1 MKIARLFSGKDEE
14 EGGKG
19 RADGGCEGGS
29 QRACKREQRRRQQE
43 DRAYREVNTY
53 DYEQHG

>member
-53 DYEQHG
+53 DYG